1 MSDDSLAALREEF
14 DDVEATVEELAESA
28 LEEAL
33 NEVSE

>member
-14 DDVEATVEELAESA
+14 DDVDATAEELADGA